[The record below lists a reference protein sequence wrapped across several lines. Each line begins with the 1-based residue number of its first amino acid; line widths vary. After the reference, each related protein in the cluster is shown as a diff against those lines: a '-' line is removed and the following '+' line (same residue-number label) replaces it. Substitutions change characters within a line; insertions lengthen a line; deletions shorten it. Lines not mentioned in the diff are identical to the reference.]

1 MADKVFQIWGSLSLA
16 ELSGR
21 TGLTLALLMAAIC
34 DIRARRIPNR
44 LTYGLALAY
53 VPLALVMLAL
63 AGFTASAF
71 ISFVAL
77 PLAAAMLVLAIGLM
91 AFARGAFGGG
101 DVKLLTALALYT
113 GLSSLLPVVLV
124 MAISGGVLSL
134 SMLIWHHM
142 RTSLNPSL
150 MTERLQENINAAATA
165 PVKVPYGVAI
175 ALGGIWF
182 VAFSPAVALP

>member
-21 TGLTLALLMAAIC
+21 SGLILALLMAAIC

-53 VPLALVMLAL
+53 APLALVMLAL

-77 PLAAAMLVLAIGLM
+77 PLAAATLVLAIGLV

-113 GLSSLLPVVLV
+113 GLSALVPVVLV
-124 MAISGGVLSL
+124 IAISGGVLSL
-134 SMLIWHHM
+134 SMLIWHHI
-142 RTSLNPSL
+142 RTSLNPDLITPGVQGDISAG
-150 MTERLQENINAAATA
+150 TAT
-165 PVKVPYGVAI
+165 VKVPYGVAI
-175 ALGGIWF
+175 AMGGMWF
-182 VAFSPAVALP
+182 VAFSPAAALA